1 MPHIKTEEGKPKG
14 ELLQDSIKACTQG
27 RRDTMLV
34 RCTKLQLVGIGSRD
48 LLYNVLWLELITIY
62 CILCVCM
69 CVCVSM
75 RVCVVLETE
84 LKALHIL
91 VLYH

>member
-1 MPHIKTEEGKPKG
+1 M
-14 ELLQDSIKACTQG
+14 QG
-27 RRDTMLV
+27 RGDTMLV
-34 RCTKLQLVGIGSRD
+34 QYTKLQLVGKGSRD

-75 RVCVVLETE
+75 RVCEYVCVS
-84 LKALHIL
+84 
-91 VLYH
+91 VYVCV